1 MIAPGQVV
9 PIVPTAGRLPST
21 LDRMRATP
29 LMGHLLPWL
38 SALSL
43 ILLFSCW
50 PPSPALGDSLR
61 TDPVKV
67 EAAALY
73 NLAAM
78 QGARGNW
85 QGARCSYGAAA
96 RIQPDLILAQS
107 SQALAAM
114 ELGELAVAEETFRQL
129 IRRHPLFA
137 DARAGLT
144 ALLWRRGLQG
154 EAESHWAAS
163 AGLDDRYAD
172 AQWLL
177 ARRQWPPGP
186 VEDLQQFLAFK
197 TS

>member
-1 MIAPGQVV
+1 V
-9 PIVPTAGRLPST
+9 AG
-21 LDRMRATP
+21 
-29 LMGHLLPWL
+29 
-38 SALSL
+38 
-43 ILLFSCW
+43 
-50 PPSPALGDSLR
+50 
-61 TDPVKV
+61 PVKP

-73 NLAAM
+73 NLGTM

-96 RIQPDLILAQS
+96 MAQSDLILAQS

-114 ELGELAVAEETFRQL
+114 ELGDLAAAEEAFRQL
-129 IRRHPLFA
+129 IRHHPLFA

-144 ALLWRRGLQG
+144 ALLWHRGLRG

-163 AGLDDRYAD
+163 VGLDDHYAD

-177 ARRQWPPGP
+177 ATRQWPPGP
-186 VEDLQQFLAFK
+186 VQDLQQFLMFR

>member
-1 MIAPGQVV
+1 MRTIPL
-9 PIVPTAGRLPST
+9 AGHVLS
-21 LDRMRATP
+21 
-29 LMGHLLPWL
+29 WL
-38 SALSL
+38 GALAL
-43 ILLFSCW
+43 ILLFACW
-50 PPSPALGDSLR
+50 SPGLALGDPLV
-61 TDPVKV
+61 TGPVKP
-67 EAAALY
+67 EAAVLY
-73 NLAAM
+73 SLGAR

-96 RIQPDLILAQS
+96 RIQPDWSLARS

-154 EAESHWAAS
+154 EARSHWAAGV
-163 AGLDDRYAD
+163 GLDGRYAD

-177 ARRQWPPGP
+177 TTRQWPPGP
-186 VEDLQQFLAFK
+186 AEDLQQFLMFG

>member
-1 MIAPGQVV
+1 MA
-9 PIVPTAGRLPST
+9 
-21 LDRMRATP
+21 
-29 LMGHLLPWL
+29 
-38 SALSL
+38 L

-50 PPSPALGDSLR
+50 SPSLVLGDSLVAR
-61 TDPVKV
+61 PVKP

-73 NLAAM
+73 NLGTM

-96 RIQPDLILAQS
+96 IAQSDLILAQS

-114 ELGELAVAEETFRQL
+114 ELGDLAAAEEAFRQL
-129 IRRHPLFA
+129 IRHHPLFA

-144 ALLWRRGLQG
+144 ALLWRRGLRG

-163 AGLDDRYAD
+163 VGLDDHYAD

-177 ARRQWPPGP
+177 ATRQWPPGP
-186 VEDLQQFLAFK
+186 VQDLQQFLMFR